1 MNAKSLLLALL
12 ALGAMPGVTANL
24 FAAGY
29 NKAEFTRLHNQVNV
43 LKGEAAPKPAV
54 VGQEITNVTSVATG
68 PESRAELRFP
78 DKSLTRIGANSR
90 FTLKGDGR
98 TLDLEGGVMML
109 QVPKKMG
116 GAKVRTAAVTA
127 AVTGTTVLFEYLPGG
142 YVKLICVEG
151 SVDLSMNKNPS
162 QFVTLGAGQMIIM
175 KADGNTIP
183 QPVDIDL
190 ATLLKSSKLISADD
204 LGPNS
209 KQIQQAMQQQQE
221 EIQEGDLVVT
231 NMVIEGRGTLVSLNN
246 NTALNVFKN
255 ITIQDGD
262 PPPPNGNPGGGNNDN
277 PNPGPEGPAFPG
289 IAPLIAGTTVLN
301 ENSTVFTNPHVEA
314 YNVQQGGLVMSEGI
328 VYNGLTNGLFQ
339 YFTFGSTDVISPT
352 LQPLLNNPT
361 DAWGYPNSGDWAL
374 FKFEKLIINGTP
386 YFDFPF
392 YSESLYESEGPLE
405 PPPIRDVILASQ
417 TGILLGEASQ
427 FPGEVPEEAGGIVD
441 PVCYSDSV
449 LNLADDTSID
459 NFVLY
464 TQNGNID
471 IRSPKGNAIYG
482 YNQNVTIVAASPQS
496 DVNIDGNIVLESG
509 GDYYE
514 DTITANLNVI
524 AGRDVNVTKKVVA
537 DSVNMEASRDVNIN
551 GGKVFSDKRNL
562 TVTAKRHI
570 NISNSAELKALSYY
584 EPAAL
589 VKLVA
594 QQGDI
599 NIADSVIEGQNIEM
613 EALAGNI
620 HLLNT
625 QTSGDVFKATTYG
638 ANGWINVGGTTI
650 NAGTLIQLYAQ
661 GANGGVRFI
670 ASSNLNSPS
679 VKIAGKTVEILS
691 GQTVTVDSSSFK
703 VFSDNH
709 KYNISGQGNF
719 SQSPQQSGFGPP
731 D

>member
-1 MNAKSLLLALL
+1 MKAKSLLLALL
-12 ALGAMPGVTANL
+12 AAGAMPGVTANSV

-29 NKAEFTRLHNQVNV
+29 SKAEFTRLHNQVNV
-43 LKGEAAPKPAV
+43 LKGEEAPKPAA

-68 PESRAELRFP
+68 ADSRAELRFP

-98 TLDLEGGVMML
+98 TLDLENGVMML

-162 QFVTLGAGQMIIM
+162 QFVTVGPGQMIIM

-183 QPVDIDL
+183 QPVDVDL

-209 KQIQQAMQQQQE
+209 RQIQQAMQQQQE
-221 EIQEGDLVVT
+221 QIQEGDLVAT

-246 NTALNVFKN
+246 NTATNVFKE
-255 ITIQDGD
+255 ITITDNN
-262 PPPPNGNPGGGNNDN
+262 PPPPAPNPGGDGDNPNPN
-277 PNPGPEGPAFPG
+277 PNPGPNGPTYSG
-289 IAPLIAGTTVLN
+289 VAPLISGTTVLN
-301 ENSTVFTNPHVEA
+301 NNSTVYTNPHVEA
-314 YNVQQGGLVMSEGI
+314 YNVQQGGVVTSEGI
-328 VYNGLTNGLFQ
+328 VYNGLAHGLFQ
-339 YFTFGSTDVISPT
+339 NFTFGSTDVISPT
-352 LQPLLNNPT
+352 LQPLLNAPT
-361 DAWGYPNSGDWAL
+361 DAQGNPSNGDWAL

-386 YFDFPF
+386 YFEYP
-392 YSESLYESEGPLE
+392 YTITYAEGPS
-405 PPPIRDVILASQ
+405 PIHDVILASQ
-417 TGILLGEASQ
+417 NGILLGEANL
-427 FPGEVPEEAGGIVD
+427 FPGEVPAEAGGELGPQTVED
-441 PVCYSDSV
+441 NL
-449 LNLADDTSID
+449 LNLADDTLVD
-459 NFVLY
+459 NLVLY

-471 IRSPKGNAIYG
+471 IRTTKGNAIYG
-482 YNQNVTIVAASPQS
+482 YDQNVTIVAASATS
-496 DVNIDGNIVLESG
+496 DVNVGGGIYLYS

-514 DTITANLNVI
+514 GSFTANLNVI
-524 AGRDVNVTKKVVA
+524 AGRDVNFMTQAKVVA
-537 DSVNMEASRDVNIN
+537 DAVNIEAGQDVNVNNASIR
-551 GGKVFSDKRNL
+551 SMKRNL

-570 NISNSAELKALSYY
+570 NISNSAELKALSFVDSNT
-584 EPAAL
+584 L

-599 NIADSVIEGQNIEM
+599 NISNSLVEGRNIEM

-625 QTSGDVFKATTYG
+625 QTSGDIFKATTYG
-638 ANGWINVGGTTI
+638 GNGWINVGGTTI
-650 NAGTLIQLYAQ
+650 NAGTLIQLFAK
-661 GANGGVRFI
+661 GANGGVRFTE
-670 ASSNLNSPS
+670 SSQLNAPA
-679 VKIAGKTVEILS
+679 VKIAGKTVEVLD
-691 GQTVTVDSSSFK
+691 GKTVTVYSSSFK

-709 KYNISGQGNF
+709 KYNTTGQGNF
-719 SQSPQQSGFGPP
+719 SQSPQQSTFGPP